1 MNSISLLDNALLQGL
16 SYGLAVAGV
25 MLAFRVL
32 RYPDLTP
39 DGSFLLGSAAYSAAV
54 VAGAHWF
61 PALIAAFACGAL
73 AGVLTSLLNSGFGV
87 NRLLTGILT
96 SMMAYSIG
104 YRMMGGRPNIGL
116 GSEATV
122 FDPLR
127 RLDNLE
133 QLSHLGLHSG
143 QLLTSLL
150 VALVVAGVVAFLLR
164 SEWGLAIRALGSHPG
179 LLKELRHKP
188 SRLQAQGLAL
198 ANGLVGVSA
207 AVVVS
212 RQGFVDINMAVGI
225 VITLIAALVIGEAVL
240 RIFGIDPARS
250 VSTRILAVFMGT
262 VLYFLLY
269 ILILRASILGWIPVE
284 IRPTDL
290 KLLSALAVVLAVSV
304 RNRKG
309 SKEEVLP
316 F

>member
-1 MNSISLLDNALLQGL
+1 M
-16 SYGLAVAGV
+16 
-25 MLAFRVL
+25 
-32 RYPDLTP
+32 
-39 DGSFLLGSAAYSAAV
+39 
-54 VAGAHWF
+54 
-61 PALIAAFACGAL
+61 
-73 AGVLTSLLNSGFGV
+73 
-87 NRLLTGILT
+87 
-96 SMMAYSIG
+96 
-104 YRMMGGRPNIGL
+104 
-116 GSEATV
+116 
-122 FDPLR
+122 
-127 RLDNLE
+127 
-133 QLSHLGLHSG
+133 
-143 QLLTSLL
+143 
-150 VALVVAGVVAFLLR
+150 
-164 SEWGLAIRALGSHPG
+164 
-179 LLKELRHKP
+179 KELRHKP